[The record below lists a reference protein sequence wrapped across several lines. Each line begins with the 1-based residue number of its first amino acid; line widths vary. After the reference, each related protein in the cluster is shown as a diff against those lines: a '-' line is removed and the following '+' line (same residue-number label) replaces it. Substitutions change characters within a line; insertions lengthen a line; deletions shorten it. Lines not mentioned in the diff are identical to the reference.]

1 MRTDLGMVLLD
12 IICTFWESAMFVYL
26 IHIFIKKKTHFIR
39 DAIMMCA
46 FVASA
51 EIATFTGV
59 NVLLKMMLL
68 MICCVVSGI
77 FIYRDKI
84 EIWEILVVFNAFA
97 FVQTGVEVCVSIA
110 YELIQVEF
118 HYEGLKYIYNQWQWY
133 LIAHIFTS
141 IMILLLQQFLVRLR
155 KDITVREKI
164 VLTLVFYGLML
175 LLIGIPAD
183 PIEHIF
189 LYKIGMIIGVII
201 LLIAVLI
208 LMNYFN
214 ESIKTKLKQQREE
227 YQLQELQMQHQYY
240 EERIKEEERVRRVY
254 HDMKNH
260 LLVIQAQ
267 LEDFENTDNRSENEE
282 RKHETEKMIQSLQH
296 QIADYENY
304 VQTGNAFLD
313 VILRDKLK
321 KAKEKKIDFHTEID
335 FTNGDFIDA
344 LDVSTIFG
352 NALDNAIEAC
362 EKVSEEKRFI
372 TMKVRTKNN
381 FLVIYL
387 ENSAVWEKMESTTT
401 KEDVFLHGYGLKNIQ
416 WAVEK
421 YGGQCKRDF
430 QNDMYILSIL
440 LPITLK

>member
-1 MRTDLGMVLLD
+1 
-12 IICTFWESAMFVYL
+12 
-26 IHIFIKKKTHFIR
+26 
-39 DAIMMCA
+39 MMCA

-77 FIYRDKI
+77 FIYRDKV
-84 EIWEILVVFNAFA
+84 EIWEILVAFNAFA

-141 IMILLLQQFLVRLR
+141 IMILLLQQFLVILR

-164 VLTLVFYGLML
+164 VLTLVFYGLMV

-183 PIEHIF
+183 PTEHIF

-321 KAKEKKIDFHTEID
+321 KAKEKNIDFHTEID